1 MLGVEQENLEENR
14 EVGQPLQGEQ
24 AENGAQDVQGDVDG
38 SDDLLN
44 NVLDANEQR
53 FDQRIRPL
61 VDLDALDQSIVDF
74 LERHNMLTTMRE
86 QREIWASI

>member
-24 AENGAQDVQGDVDG
+24 AENGAQDVQGDDG